1 MKIFFYLLVFFF
13 LISCHTV
20 KRHNETF
27 DDLLSVD
34 DIKSDIDYT
43 YKKLTKLHPHLYD
56 YISKDNFKYKF
67 DSLKSTIQQPI
78 TKNELYFKLSPIVAS
93 IKQGHTIL
101 RPTHLKIEK
110 KEREIY
116 KKHGISPL
124 KHFSFEM
131 FENKLYVVKNNS
143 TDSTL
148 KVGSEILSVN
158 NITPQEIKNKYNKTY
173 TSDGYN
179 QTFFNKIFEIQF
191 QYYLY
196 KELGILDSIQLK
208 YLYNDSI
215 YSKKLY
221 RKTIEKKVKPTVPS
235 KKKIKSFFEPLN
247 KSNILTFDETDS
259 CIAILKVK
267 DFNYNQYDRVFKKID
282 SVQSDHLILDLRNNH
297 GGKLSYCAKLF
308 SYLID
313 STYNFVDREEL
324 ASRSSFLAQINLSGK
339 PIRKLIT
346 YVSFSPIIVIRNTVL
361 LLKIKKENNSFY
373 ITPPSKATVD
383 PVEKHNFKGK
393 IYVIIDGGTFSASS
407 VISSNLKH
415 KKLAYFVG
423 EETGGAQNECVAGFI
438 PTFILP
444 HSKLELNFGLM
455 NIQSHGR
462 SEIKGRGILP
472 DKEITPTIED
482 RINGIDPEL
491 QWILNDIKNTKE

>member
-1 MKIFFYLLVFFF
+1 MKIFFSLLVFIS
-13 LISCHTV
+13 LLSCHTA
-20 KRHNETF
+20 KQQNKTYNNLISIEN
-27 DDLLSVD
+27 
-34 DIKSDIDYT
+34 IKTDIDFT

-56 YISKDNFKYKF
+56 YISEADFKYKF
-67 DSLKSTIQQPI
+67 DSLKSTINQPI

-93 IKQGHTIL
+93 IRQGHTIL

-110 KEREIY
+110 KDREDY

-124 KHFSFEM
+124 KHINFEV
-131 FENKLYVVKNNS
+131 FENKLYLVKNNS
-143 TDSTL
+143 SDSTL
-148 KVGSEILSVN
+148 KVGSEIISVN
-158 NITPQEIKNKYNKTY
+158 NITPQEIQNKYSKTY
-173 TSDGYN
+173 TSDGFN

-191 QYYLY
+191 KYYLY
-196 KELGILDSIQLK
+196 KEFGVLDSLQLK
-208 YLYNDSI
+208 YSFNDTI
-215 YSKKLY
+215 YSKELH
-221 RKTIEKKVKPTVPS
+221 RKIIEKKAKQTTPTN
-235 KKKIKSFFEPLN
+235 KTFKSFFEPIN

-259 CIAILKVK
+259 CIAILRVK
-267 DFNYNQYDRVFKKID
+267 DFNHHQYDNIFEKID

-313 STYNFVDREEL
+313 STYNFVDREEF
-324 ASRSSFLAQINLSGK
+324 ASRTSFLAQNNLSGK

-346 YVSFSPIIVIRNTVL
+346 YISLSPIIVLRNTIL

-383 PVEKHNFKGK
+383 PAKKHNFKGK

-438 PTFILP
+438 PTFTLP

-462 SEIKGRGILP
+462 SKIKGRGILP
-472 DKEITPTIED
+472 DKEIIPTIKD
-482 RINGIDPEL
+482 RVNGIDPEL
-491 QWILNDIKNTKE
+491 QWILNDIKK